1 MNKSVS
7 IKYILYIVLFVAFL
21 IARIS
26 YIFCAPSIYETDFS
40 GLSIA
45 SSSFP
50 FGIIKQSVLN
60 TFFSPFYYI
69 FIHFFVVIFKNA
81 VFIKIINSI
90 ISFFSIFYA
99 YLIGKNLINRAFGIF
114 LGVLLSINQFFLY
127 YTSQIAPYCINFLI
141 IIILIYHFILFL
153 KKPDKKNLKKLNIL
167 NFIYIIFEPLGF
179 IFVGCEL
186 VVLYL
191 ISDKKNYVK
200 KALLKLSFYSLVA
213 FLIVLPI
220 LIIQYYISL
229 KQLIPYSYK
238 GIGLNLNSLYLLINE
253 YISPYLSFNT
263 YDFQTKSTLGMLYSY
278 FINPDFKNFNTLKI
292 AITLFYSSIL
302 PFLLLIIFTIKAIR
316 KNYKLRILFYC
327 VMLNLIIMCLF
338 MLYGAID
345 VSPLYVYPLFFC
357 CLIFLGYGLFLI
369 KDVFIKGVI
378 ILCLLLI
385 QVINPNIQSFDVTV
399 NKNYPVVNVFNN
411 FIKEYNISAK
421 DFIIMPYLNKYAK
434 IYYKDLN
441 FMDFDYCELKT
452 NSKNGI
458 IKGIIS
464 KNAQTI
470 NKYNIYFLL
479 RDYLEQTYPDS
490 FITNIFIERCFK
502 KAPDGARIVLFID
515 KLNSKPV
522 FENSILRHTKNVE
535 YSTSLR
541 KIDFKNMSFMPN
553 QTSILYDCLKSRTLY
568 NFIYLLE
575 ESYYLNS
582 IAEYKKIDNEYYK
595 INSIKNLDKALL
607 SDESDYIFAIFQK
620 NVY

>member
-7 IKYILYIVLFVAFL
+7 IKYILYIFLFVVFL
-21 IARIS
+21 ITRIS

-50 FGIIKQSVLN
+50 FGIIKQSVVS

-69 FIHFFVVIFKNA
+69 FIHFFVLIFKNA

-127 YTSQIAPYCINFLI
+127 YTNQIAPYCINFLI

-229 KQLIPYSYK
+229 KQLIPYSCK

-502 KAPDGARIVLFID
+502 KASDGARIVLFID

-541 KIDFKNMSFMPN
+541 KIDFKNMSFVSN

-595 INSIKNLDKALL
+595 INSTKNLDKALL

>member
-1 MNKSVS
+1 M
-7 IKYILYIVLFVAFL
+7 
-21 IARIS
+21 
-26 YIFCAPSIYETDFS
+26 
-40 GLSIA
+40 
-45 SSSFP
+45 
-50 FGIIKQSVLN
+50 
-60 TFFSPFYYI
+60 
-69 FIHFFVVIFKNA
+69 
-81 VFIKIINSI
+81 
-90 ISFFSIFYA
+90 
-99 YLIGKNLINRAFGIF
+99 
-114 LGVLLSINQFFLY
+114 
-127 YTSQIAPYCINFLI
+127 
-141 IIILIYHFILFL
+141 
-153 KKPDKKNLKKLNIL
+153 
-167 NFIYIIFEPLGF
+167 
-179 IFVGCEL
+179 
-186 VVLYL
+186 
-191 ISDKKNYVK
+191 
-200 KALLKLSFYSLVA
+200 
-213 FLIVLPI
+213 
-220 LIIQYYISL
+220 
-229 KQLIPYSYK
+229 
-238 GIGLNLNSLYLLINE
+238 NSLYLLINE

-541 KIDFKNMSFMPN
+541 KIDFKNMSFVPN

-595 INSIKNLDKALL
+595 INSTKNLDKALL